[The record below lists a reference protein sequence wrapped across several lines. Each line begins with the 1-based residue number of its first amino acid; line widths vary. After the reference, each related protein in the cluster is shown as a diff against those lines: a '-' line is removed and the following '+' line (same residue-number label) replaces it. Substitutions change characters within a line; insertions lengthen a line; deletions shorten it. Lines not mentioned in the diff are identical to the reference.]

1 MSEIITFPEPDTM
14 SIDFAYAEHS
24 TVVLEDD
31 FDKRKIYIRN
41 AYGSDKLVIIRTVK
55 SPDIFIMN
63 CESLL
68 IVGENLESEIIG
80 SIKVIGSIGHL
91 AVKRLKVHSGVIG
104 LHMSQHYGTEKYGSI
119 VIRDCQFYSHQKEGV
134 YIGKSDG
141 NASAPAI
148 DSIEIE
154 DSIFTLNGWDGL
166 QTGRS
171 FQTKINRCIITGNA
185 LDRKTYQDY
194 DLTINPKSVF
204 TYIDDCQ
211 IGSIQHLDS
220 GRLFIKRTIIG
231 G

>member
-1 MSEIITFPEPDTM
+1 MSKIITFPEPDTM

-31 FDKRKIYIRN
+31 FEKRKIYIRN
-41 AYGSDKLVIIRTVK
+41 AKNSNALIIKGTVK

-63 CESLL
+63 SESLIIL
-68 IVGENLESEIIG
+68 GDTVEAEIVG
-80 SIKVIGSIGHL
+80 SIKVVGSIDYLGL
-91 AVKRLKVHSGVIG
+91 NQLKVHSGVIG
-104 LHMSQHYGTEKYGSI
+104 LHMSQHHGTEKYGAI
-119 VIRDCQFYSHQKEGV
+119 AIKNCQFYGHQKEGV

-141 NASAPAI
+141 DASAPAI
-148 DSIEIE
+148 DSIDIE

-171 FQTKINRCIITGNA
+171 TQTNIDRCIITGNA
-185 LDRKTYQDY
+185 LEGKRYQDY
-194 DLTINPKSVF
+194 DLTINPKSVL

>member
-24 TVVLEDD
+24 TVLLEDD

-41 AYGSDKLVIIRTVK
+41 ASGSDKLVIVQTVT
-55 SPDIFIMN
+55 SPDIFIMH

-68 IVGENLESEIIG
+68 IVGENIDSEIIG
-80 SIKVIGSIGHL
+80 SIKVIGSIGYL
-91 AVKRLKVHSGVIG
+91 AIKRLKVHSGVIG
-104 LHMSQHYGTEKYGSI
+104 LHMSQHYGTEEYGSI
-119 VIRDCQFYSHQKEGV
+119 EVKDCQFYGHQKEGV

-141 NASAPAI
+141 DASAPAI
-148 DSIEIE
+148 GSILVEN
-154 DSIFTLNGWDGL
+154 SIFTLNGWDGL

-171 FQTKINRCIITGNA
+171 FQTNINQCIITGNA
-185 LDRKTYQDY
+185 LDRERYQDY
-194 DLTINPKSVF
+194 DLTINPKSGL

-211 IGSIQHLDS
+211 IGSLQHLDS